1 MDEKQYL
8 TAAEA
13 AAALGVSRATIYSY
27 VSRGLIRSEPAG
39 GGTRSHR
46 YRAEDVRRLLQRKE
60 QRRNPA
66 AAAQQALH
74 FGAPVLESSITLIEG
89 GRLYYR
95 GHDAVQLAQTH
106 SVEEVASLI
115 WRGSLD
121 AGFAEPPQ
129 AGADALPPAAEGGGL
144 TTVERFQVAL
154 PQLAAGDDAAYDLR
168 SEAVAR
174 TGERILTQLTAIAAG
189 APGNGRTLVQTL
201 QRGWAC
207 EEVKEGD
214 LLRAALILCADH
226 ELNVS
231 SFTAR
236 CVASAGATAYQ
247 VVLGGLAAL
256 QGARHGGH
264 TARVTALL
272 REVRDPARARRT
284 LADRLRRG
292 ESIPGFGHP
301 LYPQGDPRGRALM
314 RMVREAYPQADAV
327 ALADAVAEAA
337 QATISALPTVDFG
350 LAVLAN
356 ALRLDDDAPLTL
368 FALGRTIGWVGQAIE
383 QYESGQMIRP
393 RARYVGDFPDD

>member
-39 GGTRSHR
+39 SGTRSHR

-129 AGADALPPAAEGGGL
+129 AGADALPPAAEGG
-144 TTVERFQVAL
+144 V
-154 PQLAAGDDAAYDLR
+154 
-168 SEAVAR
+168 
-174 TGERILTQLTAIAAG
+174 
-189 APGNGRTLVQTL
+189 
-201 QRGWAC
+201 
-207 EEVKEGD
+207 
-214 LLRAALILCADH
+214 
-226 ELNVS
+226 
-231 SFTAR
+231 
-236 CVASAGATAYQ
+236 
-247 VVLGGLAAL
+247 
-256 QGARHGGH
+256 
-264 TARVTALL
+264 
-272 REVRDPARARRT
+272 
-284 LADRLRRG
+284 
-292 ESIPGFGHP
+292 
-301 LYPQGDPRGRALM
+301 
-314 RMVREAYPQADAV
+314 
-327 ALADAVAEAA
+327 
-337 QATISALPTVDFG
+337 
-350 LAVLAN
+350 
-356 ALRLDDDAPLTL
+356 
-368 FALGRTIGWVGQAIE
+368 
-383 QYESGQMIRP
+383 
-393 RARYVGDFPDD
+393 